1 MIDLKIGQKLE
12 YVQNTSKFSYNY
24 IKQPLE
30 KKEDKISL
38 NEFLIQSK
46 HPVDLMTLWEHF

>member
-12 YVQNTSKFSYNY
+12 YVHNTSKFSYNY

-46 HPVDLMTLWEHF
+46 HPVDLMT

>member
-1 MIDLKIGQKLE
+1 MIDLKISQNLE
-12 YVQNTSKFSYNY
+12 YVQNTSKFCCNY
-24 IKQPLE
+24 IKLE

-46 HPVDLMTLWEHF
+46 HPVDLMT